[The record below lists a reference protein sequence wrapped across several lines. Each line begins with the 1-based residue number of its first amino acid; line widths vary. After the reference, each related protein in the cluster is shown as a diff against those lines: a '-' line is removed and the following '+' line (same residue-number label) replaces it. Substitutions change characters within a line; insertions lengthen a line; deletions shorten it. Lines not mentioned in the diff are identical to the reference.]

1 MAFDTWESYFYP
13 PPDEGTLRNLFD
25 ERDPRTLNLLEYVET
40 MRRHRELLAGDV
52 PITRTYDAEHV
63 RAIHRH
69 LFQDV
74 YEWAGQY
81 RTVELFKGVGRGFA
95 EVRAGEVERYLS
107 DVRRLVVGTAWRE
120 LDREAFGERAA
131 TVFAYLNQA
140 HPFRE
145 GNGRTSKVFMEHV
158 AERSRFTLDFTRV
171 TPEQWNQA
179 SMLSRPDL
187 LAYEP
192 VPDSLVP
199 VFRHIAIE
207 RQAAP
212 SPVVV
217 DEATRAR
224 SPYSA
229 SIFSSASSSVSYCAP
244 PTISQTGSA
253 ASATCTG
260 SKASAVSRHNR
271 HAINFFFIISNRVS

>member
-25 ERDPRTLNLLEYVET
+25 ERDARTLDALEYVET
-40 MRRHRELLAGDV
+40 MRRQRELLSGDV
-52 PITRTYDAEHV
+52 AIARTYDAEHV
-63 RAIHRH
+63 RAVHRH

-95 EVRAGEVERYLS
+95 EVRSGEVERYLS
-107 DVRRLVVGTAWRE
+107 DVHRLVAGTAWLE
-120 LDREAFGERAA
+120 LDRDAFGERAA

-158 AERSRFTLDFTRV
+158 AERSRFTLDFSRV

-199 VFRHIAIE
+199 VFRHIAVD
-207 RQAAP
+207 RPATPA
-212 SPVVV
+212 PVV
-217 DEATRAR
+217 EEPARAR
-224 SPYSA
+224 LPYSA
-229 SIFSSASSSVSYCAP
+229 SYPRPATPGPGTGPQSAP
-244 PTISQTGSA
+244 QRPRRTGPGLPGQGY
-253 ASATCTG
+253 TTG
-260 SKASAVSRHNR
+260 RGEGR
-271 HAINFFFIISNRVS
+271 

>member
-1 MAFDTWESYFYP
+1 MAVGFDSWESYFYP
-13 PPDEGTLRNLFD
+13 PPDEGTLRNLLD
-25 ERDPRTLNLLEYVET
+25 ERDADALHVKEYGRAAV
-40 MRRHRELLAGDV
+40 RQRELVSGEVA
-52 PITRTYDAEHV
+52 IARTYDAEHV

-74 YEWAGQY
+74 YEWAGEY

-95 EVRAGEVERYLS
+95 EVRSGEIERYLG
-107 DVRRLVVGTAWRE
+107 DVHRLVTRAAWSE
-120 LDREAFGERAA
+120 LDREQFGEQAA

-158 AERSRFTLDFTRV
+158 AQLSRFTLDFSRV

-179 SMLSRPDL
+179 SMFSRPDL

-199 VFRHIAIE
+199 VFRHVAVE
-207 RQAAP
+207 RVPKSAG
-212 SPVVV
+212 VV
-217 DEATRAR
+217 DAGPGPG
-224 SPYSA
+224 SLLGA
-229 SIFSSASSSVSYCAP
+229 SYPRPASSGSGTSAQSGVERAHR
-244 PTISQTGSA
+244 TGA
-253 ASATCTG
+253 GLPGRGYTTG
-260 SKASAVSRHNR
+260 RGEGR
-271 HAINFFFIISNRVS
+271 

>member
-107 DVRRLVVGTAWRE
+107 DARRLVVGTAWRE

-229 SIFSSASSSVSYCAP
+229 SYPRPATP
-244 PTISQTGSA
+244 GPRTGPQSA
-253 ASATCTG
+253 AERPRRTG
-260 SKASAVSRHNR
+260 PGRPGQGYTTGR
-271 HAINFFFIISNRVS
+271 GEGR